1 MLKTLDVLIGFTLVM
16 LIMSMAVTM
25 LTQLIG
31 SAWLNLRGRA
41 LKIGLARLLA
51 LLDRG
56 LTPAEATRIADH
68 ILRNPL
74 IAPPR
79 LVGGGQSLAPIVHR
93 EEFVK
98 LILDFAAAGEADQA
112 SDDEAAHEEALRNK
126 IRRSLEAN
134 GIADPAAVLIQIRNA
149 VTELERTSP
158 ELSHAMRLNM
168 AILRFAASDF
178 LSKLNAWFDQT
189 IDRVSDIFTAR
200 TRLVTALIAIA
211 VAFVLQ
217 LDAIGLINRLSTDN
231 SLRDQLVASA
241 IARVGRTDAARNV
254 TSARGTIATRA
265 ATGGATPAISNGA
278 AAADSNSA
286 ADANSNSVAPA
297 DAGEVAVVD
306 DIRQRVQAIRAV
318 GVDELH
324 DDDLINFPRSYQDWV
339 NGWGTGT
346 GSPGY
351 GEILMRLFG
360 ILLTA
365 ALLSLGAPFW
375 YSTLSNLVKLRSVI
389 AQKDDNERSERQ
401 TSQAPA
407 TAAGAAS
414 VPPAFRGG
422 EAGDL
427 APAG

>member
-56 LTPAEATRIADH
+56 LSPGEAARIADH

-74 IAPPR
+74 LGPPR
-79 LVGGGQSLAPIVHR
+79 LWPLKGQALAPIVHR

-98 LILDFAAAGEADQA
+98 LILDFAAAGDADKA
-112 SDDEAAHEEALRNK
+112 SDDAAEGEEALRHK
-126 IRRSLEAN
+126 IRRSLAAN
-134 GIADPAAVLIQIRNA
+134 GIDDPAAVLVQIRNA

-158 ELSHAMRLNM
+158 ELSHCARLNL

-189 IDRVSDIFTAR
+189 IDRVSDLFTAR
-200 TRLVTALIAIA
+200 TRLVTALIAIV

-217 LDAIGLINRLSTDN
+217 LDAIGLVNRLSTDT

-241 IARVGRTDAARNV
+241 IARVSSTEAAQ
-254 TSARGTIATRA
+254 TAGS
-265 ATGGATPAISNGA
+265 TGANIVTPAAPTSTPPVH
-278 AAADSNSA
+278 
-286 ADANSNSVAPA
+286 SNSVAPA
-297 DAGEVAVVD
+297 SDDEAAVID
-306 DIRQRVQAIRAV
+306 DIRRRVQAIRAS
-318 GVDELH
+318 GVDDLH
-324 DDDLINFPRSYQDWV
+324 DAGLINFPRSYHEWA
-339 NGWGTGT
+339 NGWGAGT
-346 GSPGY
+346 GSPGF

-389 AQKDDNERSERQ
+389 AQKDDSERAERQ

-407 TAAGAAS
+407 AGAAGVS
-414 VPPAFRGG
+414 TVPAAYRGG